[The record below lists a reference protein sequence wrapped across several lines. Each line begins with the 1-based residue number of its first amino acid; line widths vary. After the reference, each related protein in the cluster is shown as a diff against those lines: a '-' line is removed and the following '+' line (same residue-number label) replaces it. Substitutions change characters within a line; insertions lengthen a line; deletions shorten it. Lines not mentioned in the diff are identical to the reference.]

1 MAAQSDENQPPSF
14 FDIIEIK
21 ELPDGTVLYSFGD
34 VDTSAPPKIDPTP
47 EPTPESSKRS
57 AVAGAMAEVAS
68 AVHEDERAAVVTAAG
83 EASAESA
90 ASADHASATTAA
102 PAVAV
107 AIPERPPTR
116 FVKRSPLKD
125 AMARKLEAAAAAG
138 EPSDD
143 ESELVEA
150 ATRWRSSLPPRL
162 PSKFKR
168 QFPRFQSR
176 PRPGTHLTEV
186 VLNLSGSAA
195 AQEKQLEPAPVSDAS
210 VSAAEEV
217 AVTQEEDVGDIE
229 AVVEA
234 APSVNGVKRR
244 DALEAMTAQDLKSL
258 LKERKVRGYSRMRKA
273 ELVEFILDMEEIN

>member
-1 MAAQSDENQPPSF
+1 MGFAKRSPVANARRKQ
-14 FDIIEIK
+14 
-21 ELPDGTVLYSFGD
+21 
-34 VDTSAPPKIDPTP
+34 
-47 EPTPESSKRS
+47 SSKRS

-90 ASADHASATTAA
+90 ASADHASATTAV

-138 EPSDD
+138 EPSDN
-143 ESELVEA
+143 ESFSLPPLPSCSIVGQTLNQSPSLSEQELVEA

-234 APSVNGVKRR
+234 AQSVNGVKRR